1 MLGGRFFCAAQK
13 IAEPRLRRI
22 HAQQGLTRE
31 YAGFMRG
38 GIGCAR
44 FFGNAGC
51 AAITINALNYFP
63 RMPARRG
70 GGTIRMAASGKMG
83 PA

>member
-22 HAQQGLTRE
+22 HAQQELTRE

-44 FFGNAGC
+44 FSA
-51 AAITINALNYFP
+51 
-63 RMPARRG
+63 MPDA
-70 GGTIRMAASGKMG
+70 
-83 PA
+83 PP